1 MASLVLRNND
11 GIIISF
17 KEIESLKR
25 VEDGGRRNSTII
37 YVLITIIY

>member
-17 KEIESLKR
+17 KEIESLKGWKME
-25 VEDGGRRNSTII
+25 VEGTAQLSM
-37 YVLITIIY
+37 